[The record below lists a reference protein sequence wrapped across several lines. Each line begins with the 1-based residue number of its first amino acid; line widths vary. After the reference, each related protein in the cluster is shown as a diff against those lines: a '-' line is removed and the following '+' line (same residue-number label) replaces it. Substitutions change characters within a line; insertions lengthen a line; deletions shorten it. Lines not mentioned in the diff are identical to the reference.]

1 MTPDLAEKFRRAD
14 RFDLGDEVVL
24 VPGEEILGSSL
35 RDAVR
40 QARAWLDGR
49 SEDDPEDSDRRR
61 GGEEER

>member
-1 MTPDLAEKFRRAD
+1 MTPDLAEKFRRAEQ
-14 RFDLGDEVVL
+14 FALGNEVIL